1 MRRDIALAGFVMTA
15 EEWDA
20 MDGLARSQL
29 LAVALRRD
37 GAWELPSI
45 PPPPRAPTE
54 DDAVPLAI
62 DDSAEPYAHYELI
75 AAAA

>member
-1 MRRDIALAGFVMTA
+1 MRRDIAMAGFVMTA
-15 EEWDA
+15 DEWDA

-45 PPPPRAPTE
+45 PPPPRAVTA
-54 DDAVPLAI
+54 DDAVPQVI
-62 DDSAEPYAHYELI
+62 DDTGEPYAHYELI

>member
-1 MRRDIALAGFVMTA
+1 MRRDIALAGFVVTA
-15 EEWDA
+15 DEWEK

-45 PPPPRAPTE
+45 PPPPRALTD
-54 DDAVPLAI
+54 DDAVPMVI
-62 DDSAEPYAHYELI
+62 DDVGEPYAHYELI